1 MNELDLASLVV
12 SRVCHDLISPVGAIV
27 NGLEVIEDD
36 DDPELRAQALE
47 LIARSAAQASAKL
60 QFARLAYGASG
71 SRGDI
76 LPIGDVREVAR
87 LLFADSK
94 VSLDWK
100 AGEIELPKAVVRALA
115 NLVLLGQECLPR
127 GGVVTVSVDN
137 SANAVELIVTAQGQ
151 GARLAEDQRAA
162 LMGEATLETVES
174 RAMCGFV
181 LGLLL
186 RELGEV
192 ARVETQP
199 DLVVLRVHHTQ

>member
-1 MNELDLASLVV
+1 MNDLDLASLVV

-27 NGLEVIEDD
+27 NGLEVIADD
-36 DDPELRAQALE
+36 DDPELRTQALA

-100 AGEIELPKAVVRALA
+100 AEEIELPKAFVRALA
-115 NLVLLGQECLPR
+115 NLVMLGQECLPR
-127 GGVVTVSVDN
+127 GGVVTVLAEN
-137 SANAVELIVTAQGQ
+137 SPNGVQLVVKAQGQ

-162 LMGEATLETVES
+162 LMGETTLETVES

-186 RELGEV
+186 RGFGET
-192 ARVETQP
+192 AKVESNP
-199 DLVVLRVHHTQ
+199 DLVTFRISHIR